1 MSLYFFRFLDGGMI
15 FLEGTVIVFIIILR
29 QLKTAIG
36 LLLNELM
43 TVIAYPIEFLV
54 LIVIRWFVDLS
65 HDVALIATCLCI
77 KDFEVANHFAK

>member
-1 MSLYFFRFLDGGMI
+1 M
-15 FLEGTVIVFIIILR
+15 
-29 QLKTAIG
+29 IG

-54 LIVIRWFVDLS
+54 LIVIGRFVDLS

-77 KDFEVANHFAK
+77 KDFEVADHFAK